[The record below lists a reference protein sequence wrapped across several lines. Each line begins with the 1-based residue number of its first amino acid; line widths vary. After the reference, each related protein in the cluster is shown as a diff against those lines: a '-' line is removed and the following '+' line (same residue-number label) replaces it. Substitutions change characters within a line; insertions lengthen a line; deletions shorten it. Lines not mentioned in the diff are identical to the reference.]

1 MADPIVS
8 KYTRPAIERQDD
20 ALDPKTSQ
28 PLMLIGTMNETMAD
42 QLAPG
47 SNIAH
52 YRVVSHLG
60 EGGMGSVYLADDTHL
75 GRRVA
80 LKVLPA
86 RLAADPERMH
96 RFVQEARLASALT
109 HPNVAYI
116 YEIGEEA
123 SKDDGLRFL
132 AMEYVDGEPLSV
144 RLSRG
149 PLPLSELLSIGA
161 QVADALDDAHSKGI
175 VHRDIKPSNL
185 MLTPRGYVKVLDFGL
200 AKLEG
205 PRSGNQ
211 PHGDETQLMTGA
223 GVVLGTVAYM
233 SPEQALG
240 RDLDHR
246 TDLFSLGVV
255 LYEMAAA
262 RLPFSGATASET
274 MARILNSQPEALAR
288 FNYDLPEGLE
298 HVVRKCL
305 EKDRERRYQTAREV
319 LVDLKNI
326 QRDSHGAPLPG
337 SARRNLTAVIV
348 DDEELARA
356 LLREYVASSA
366 GVEILAECANG
377 FEAVKA
383 ISEKKPDLVFL
394 DVQMPKLD
402 GFEVLELIGSQV
414 AVIFVT
420 AFDQYA
426 MRAFDQHAVD
436 YLLKPFSLERFQ
448 KALERARQ
456 RLGENPSSGAKAL
469 QTPPAAELAR
479 AARPPREYLQRI
491 VVKDGARV
499 HIIPVE
505 RLDYAEAQDDYVSL
519 HSQGKSYLKE
529 QTISSLE
536 AALDP
541 ERFVRIHR
549 SAIVNLERVGKIEP
563 YAKDSRVAV
572 LADGVQLPVSRA
584 GYERLRALL
593 GN

>member
-1 MADPIVS
+1 MCDPHRCDKHEVV
-8 KYTRPAIERQDD
+8 T
-20 ALDPKTSQ
+20 DP
-28 PLMLIGTMNETMAD
+28 
-42 QLAPG
+42 LAPG

-52 YRVVSHLG
+52 YRVVSRLG
-60 EGGMGSVYLADDTHL
+60 EGGMGAVYLADDTPL

-80 LKVLPA
+80 LKILHA
-86 RLAADPERMH
+86 ELAADPERMH
-96 RFVQEARLASALT
+96 RFVQEAKLASALT

-116 YEIGEEA
+116 HEIGE
-123 SKDDGLRFL
+123 DLGLRFL
-132 AMEYVDGEPLSV
+132 AMEYVEGEPLSV
-144 RLSRG
+144 SLSRG
-149 PLPLSELLSIGA
+149 QLAFSELLSVA
-161 QVADALDDAHSKGI
+161 VQVADALDAAHAKGI

-185 MLTPRGYVKVLDFGL
+185 MLTPRGHVKVLDFGL
-200 AKLEG
+200 AKLETT
-205 PRSGNQ
+205 GNR
-211 PHGDETQLMTGA
+211 DETQLITGA

-240 RDLDHR
+240 RDVDHR

-255 LYEMAAA
+255 LYEMATG

-274 MARILNSQPEALAR
+274 LARILGAQPEAIAR
-288 FNYDLPEGLE
+288 FNYDVPESLDRM
-298 HVVRKCL
+298 VRKCL
-305 EKDRERRYQTAREV
+305 EKDRERRYQSAREL
-319 LVDLKNI
+319 LVDLKNLE
-326 QRDSHGAPLPG
+326 RDSGRGASVAAPRGRLG
-337 SARRNLTAVIV
+337 AVIV

-356 LLREYVASSA
+356 LLREYIGASA
-366 GVEILAECANG
+366 DIEIVAECANG

-383 ISEKKPDLVFL
+383 IVEKKPDLVFL

-402 GFEVLELIGSQV
+402 GFEVLELIGQQV

-420 AFDQYA
+420 AYDEYA

-448 KALERARQ
+448 KALERARL
-456 RLGENPSSGAKAL
+456 RLGARSSPKDV
-469 QTPPAAELAR
+469 PAQLPAPELAR
-479 AARPPREYLQRI
+479 AARGPGQFLQRI

-499 HIIPVE
+499 HIIQVD

-519 HSQGKSYLKE
+519 HSQGKTFLKE

-549 SAIVNLERVGKIEP
+549 SVIVNLERIAKIEP

-572 LADGVQLPVSRA
+572 LSDGSQLPVSRA
-584 GYERLRALL
+584 GYERLRTLL
-593 GN
+593 GD